1 MKLMREITGIV
12 FAVLGLWLFFSS
24 EAFAR
29 LTHVNEWSWSVA
41 IVSVFVGWATGG
53 IAFSLGDW
61 VWAFITYVW
70 QHLFHKS
77 PPLANV
83 AADYV
88 VNGIITEARNNG
100 AKPIQMRSWRKNTG
114 EELEKKYGIKN

>member
-1 MKLMREITGIV
+1 MILMRGITRIV

-41 IVSVFVGWATGG
+41 IVAVFVGWTTGG
-53 IAFSLGDW
+53 IASSLGDW
-61 VWAFITYVW
+61 VWTFITYVT
-70 QHLFHKS
+70 HTK
-77 PPLANV
+77 
-83 AADYV
+83 
-88 VNGIITEARNNG
+88 
-100 AKPIQMRSWRKNTG
+100 